1 MVDGVHGVLI
11 RHAPKLVEPEHRKE
25 RGNVTTL
32 VLQTVV
38 AIALVMLKMPVN
50 VIRGHA
56 EVNITTKFDFW
67 HSFDELMQHYVKQ
80 TNRLFQI
87 FHKVHVNQTNF
98 VVTTADV
105 LEIAGDAMIM
115 MIVRITA
122 MNNIAV

>member
-1 MVDGVHGVLI
+1 
-11 RHAPKLVEPEHRKE
+11 
-25 RGNVTTL
+25 
-32 VLQTVV
+32 
-38 AIALVMLKMPVN
+38 
-50 VIRGHA
+50 
-56 EVNITTKFDFW
+56 
-67 HSFDELMQHYVKQ
+67 MQHYVKQ